1 MKPKTVL
8 YLAYGLFGAAV
19 LLGLYI
25 CASSSWWLAL
35 IGLVCMAVGYL
46 YTGGPFPI
54 SYTPFGEIMSGV
66 FMGMVIILISYY
78 IQTGGLTWNVF
89 LISLPITILVG
100 GINLSN
106 NIRDMVG
113 DKENGRKTLPIL
125 AGRKNAVQILSWVF
139 AVSYILIGIYIG
151 FEIVSLWSCLVLLS
165 LPKPIKAIQ
174 EFKEKEKPADLMVA
188 MKSTAQTNTFFGLLL
203 AIALL
208 IQYIF

>member
-1 MKPKTVL
+1 
-8 YLAYGLFGAAV
+8 
-19 LLGLYI
+19 
-25 CASSSWWLAL
+25 
-35 IGLVCMAVGYL
+35 MAVGYL

-106 NIRDMVG
+106 NIRDLVG

-125 AGRKNAVQILSWVF
+125 AGRKTPCRF
-139 AVSYILIGIYIG
+139 
-151 FEIVSLWSCLVLLS
+151 
-165 LPKPIKAIQ
+165 
-174 EFKEKEKPADLMVA
+174 
-188 MKSTAQTNTFFGLLL
+188 
-203 AIALL
+203 
-208 IQYIF
+208 

>member
-1 MKPKTVL
+1 
-8 YLAYGLFGAAV
+8 
-19 LLGLYI
+19 
-25 CASSSWWLAL
+25 
-35 IGLVCMAVGYL
+35 MAVGYL

-106 NIRDMVG
+106 NIRDLVG

-151 FEIVSLWSCLVLLS
+151 FEIVSLCLPRS
-165 LPKPIKAIQ
+165 
-174 EFKEKEKPADLMVA
+174 FKPA
-188 MKSTAQTNTFFGLLL
+188 
-203 AIALL
+203 
-208 IQYIF
+208 